1 MKKGLIYQT
10 IYAYGTPV
18 LQSELFALAG
28 QQTHHKCTTVA
39 LHSMRVAV
47 VSIVLARLFSGIDMN
62 CLVTAALAHD
72 FGILDRWQV
81 FSGKHDCWYRHP
93 IRTREIL
100 EREYPDTDE
109 KIMQAV
115 ESHMWPLAYTMPHSK
130 EAAIL
135 CIADKLAACYD
146 MIYGFGRLHGLCR
159 EMSHSVSKYD

>member
-10 IYAYGTPV
+10 IYTYGTPV
-18 LQSELFALAG
+18 LQSELFAQAE

-72 FGILDRWQV
+72 FGILNRWQV
-81 FSGKHDCWYRHP
+81 FSGKHDCCYRHP

-109 KIMQAV
+109 KTMQAV

-146 MIYGFGRLHGLCR
+146 MIYGLWCLHGLCG
-159 EMSHSVSKYD
+159 EVSHRGSKYD